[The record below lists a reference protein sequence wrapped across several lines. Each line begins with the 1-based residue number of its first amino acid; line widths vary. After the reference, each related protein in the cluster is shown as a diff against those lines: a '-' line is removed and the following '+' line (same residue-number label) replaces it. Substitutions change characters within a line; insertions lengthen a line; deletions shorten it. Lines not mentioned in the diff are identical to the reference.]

1 MCRKPS
7 ESVLMRLY
15 DKKFNNKKEC
25 IMQIVCIFYSSVIK
39 PVHIFYK
46 AWFGTCNKMLLNVL

>member
-39 PVHIFYK
+39 PVHTFIK
-46 AWFGTCNKMLLNVL
+46 RDLARATKCC

>member
-1 MCRKPS
+1 
-7 ESVLMRLY
+7 MRLY

-39 PVHIFYK
+39 PVHTFIK
-46 AWFGTCNKMLLNVL
+46 RDLARATKCC